1 LVARV
6 YSQKKG
12 IDYTETFALVVRY
25 ESIRTLLA
33 IATLKNLE
41 LRQFDIKTA
50 FLYEEFDE
58 EIFMQLPEG
67 VMEKV
72 TVVKLKKSLYG
83 LKQLPRQWN
92 KIP

>member
-1 LVARV
+1 LVARG
-6 YSQKKG
+6 YNQKEG

-25 ESIRTLLA
+25 ESICTLLA
-33 IATLKNLE
+33 IAALKNLE
-41 LRQFDIKTA
+41 LKQFDIKTA
-50 FLYEEFDE
+50 FLYEKLDE

-83 LKQLPRQWN
+83 LKQSPRQ
-92 KIP
+92 